1 MSYIKQDESGG
12 GGDISGSGANTQVA
26 VFNGAKSITSAGTF
40 TANLTNG
47 RVTAAGYN
55 MNTGSAGSP
64 ALAISGDADTGV
76 FSAGANQIG
85 FAVAGSD
92 ALGVGANKNVTVGGA
107 SGTAGQVL
115 TSGGSGG
122 ATTWTTVSGGSSFA
136 GTAQVWRSSTNVR
149 NNITGLAPYS
159 QGSDTSSNFATS
171 LERVFF
177 FPFIAPET
185 VAITK
190 LSVYVSSANASSPP
204 IHVGIYT
211 GTDHTATNILQRIP
225 DALQMEAE
233 VATATGG
240 YNDGTVSAA
249 SGGSTTITQGTLYY
263 IAYAPKASASG
274 YSSLQAFNGRV
285 APIGVSTG
293 NAIQSVIQ
301 YTPYSYGD
309 GLALSYPTTYQAS
322 ASITGAAVTNVF
334 YRVD

>member
-1 MSYIKQDESGG
+1 M
-12 GGDISGSGANTQVA
+12 
-26 VFNGAKSITSAGTF
+26 
-40 TANLTNG
+40 
-47 RVTAAGYN
+47 
-55 MNTGSAGSP
+55 
-64 ALAISGDADTGV
+64 
-76 FSAGANQIG
+76 
-85 FAVAGSD
+85 
-92 ALGVGANKNVTVGGA
+92 
-107 SGTAGQVL
+107 
-115 TSGGSGG
+115 
-122 ATTWTTVSGGSSFA
+122 
-136 GTAQVWRSSTNVR
+136 
-149 NNITGLAPYS
+149 
-159 QGSDTSSNFATS
+159 
-171 LERVFF
+171 ERVFF

-249 SGGSTTITQGTLYY
+249 
-263 IAYAPKASASG
+263 YAPKASASG

-293 NAIQSVIQ
+293 NAIQGVIQ

-309 GLALSYPTTYQAS
+309 GLALSYPTTYQAWHRS
-322 ASITGAAVTNVF
+322 RA
-334 YRVD
+334 RQ